1 MLMRLFLAGS
11 LAMTAAGLRTSS
23 AAEVPAADPLD
34 YASDAAA
41 RAAWEPMAGTA
52 PVSVVRAPDAAKA
65 LRMPCNF
72 QGTRIERASWDH
84 PVKLDLSDA
93 TALQFEAAC
102 DDPAPVAGFSFYL
115 HSGDGWYTGHF
126 SAASAAFATVTVRKS
141 DMEIE
146 GKPAGWAGI
155 DTLRI
160 SAWRG
165 LDKDTALR
173 IRNLRVVRGG
183 GVIAVVRAESAA
195 FAAKDEWPGARQF
208 TGSLCGRLD
217 ELGLDYTLLS
227 DLDLTPARLAGKRL
241 VILPYSPDMPDD
253 AVAALEKFMAGGGK
267 MLAFYTLPGPLQQA
281 AGLSLGRNVSA
292 EGRFSSIRPAADGSL
307 PGMPPVVKQAS
318 WNIEECQ
325 PIAGRS
331 RVVAEWYDS
340 GGKPTGEAAIV
351 ASDNC
356 VMMTHVMLDDDAPG
370 KRRLLMAMA
379 GAMAPD
385 LWPAAARAS
394 LDRALTAGDHK
405 DLSEVQRLAAQAAGE
420 PAQMA
425 GKPAQMAGKPAQM
438 AGKPAQMA
446 GKPAQMA
453 GKPAQMAGKPAR
465 AAFAAALAGRQRAVE
480 LIAQGQSIAAMDL
493 VEQVHQQAVRGWCL
507 LEQPA
512 RGERRAFWCHSAFG
526 VEGMDWDA
534 AIKNLADNGFTA
546 IQPNMLWGDTA
557 FYNSS
562 VLSVNPLV
570 KEKGDQIAL
579 CLAACRKYGLQ
590 CHVWKVNWRMREAG
604 EFAARMKQEGRT
616 QVGPDGKPIEGG
628 LWLCPSNPANQKL
641 ETDAMIEVATRYD
654 VDGIHFDYIRYPG
667 PEGCFCA
674 GCRERFEKSIGRKV
688 ANWPA
693 DVQGGPLRDRWLDF
707 RRDNITAV
715 VAAVSRE
722 VRKARPNVRISAAVF
737 PNWPVDRDNVGQ
749 DWKLWCERGYLDF
762 VCPMDYTP
770 DCAEFQGLVQR
781 QIQWA
786 GKAGCYP
793 GIGYSCWGAQGD
805 IFSLFRM
812 IQITRRAGTG
822 GFTLFNYSS
831 AEAREIVPLCGLGI
845 TRRD

>member
-11 LAMTAAGLRTSS
+11 LAVTAAGLRTAA
-23 AAEVPAADPLD
+23 AAEVPPVDPLD
-34 YASDAAA
+34 YASDAGAQ
-41 RAAWEPMAGTA
+41 AAWEPMTGSA
-52 PVSVVRAPDAAKA
+52 PVSVIHAADGAKA
-65 LRMPCNF
+65 LKMPCNF

-93 TALQFEAAC
+93 TCLQFEAAC

-115 HSGDGWYTGHF
+115 HSGDGWYCGHF
-126 SAASAAFATVTVRKS
+126 SAASAEFATVTIAKS

-160 SAWRG
+160 SAWRA

-173 IRNLRVVRGG
+173 IRNLRVVKGG
-183 GVIAVVRAESAA
+183 GAITVVRAESAA

-208 TGSLCGRLD
+208 TGSLCGRLN

-227 DLDLTPARLAGKRL
+227 DLDLTAARLAGKRL
-241 VILPYSPDMPDD
+241 VILPYSLNMPDD
-253 AVAALEKFMAGGGK
+253 AVAALEKFLAGGGK
-267 MLAFYTLPGPLQQA
+267 IVAFYVLAGPLQQA
-281 AGLSLGRNVSA
+281 AGLRLGSNVSA
-292 EGRFSSIRPAADGSL
+292 EGRFSSIRPVAGASL

-331 RVVAEWYDS
+331 SVAAEWYDS
-340 GGKPTGEAAIV
+340 GGKPTGEAAVV

-356 VMMTHVMLDDDAPG
+356 VVMTHVMLDDDPAG
-370 KRRLLMAMA
+370 KRRLLMAMV

-394 LDRALTAGDHK
+394 LERALTAGDHR
-405 DLSEVQRLAAQAAGE
+405 DLSEVQQLATQAAGE
-420 PAQMA
+420 PA
-425 GKPAQMAGKPAQM
+425 
-438 AGKPAQMA
+438 
-446 GKPAQMA
+446 
-453 GKPAQMAGKPAR
+453 R
-465 AAFAAALAGRQRAVE
+465 AAFQAALDGRQRAME
-480 LIAQGQSIAAMDL
+480 LVAQGQSIAAMDL
-493 VEQVHQQAVRGWCL
+493 AEQVHQQAVRGWCL

-512 RGERRAFWCHSAFG
+512 RGERRAFWCHTAFG
-526 VEGMDWDA
+526 IEGMDWDA

-562 VLSVNPLV
+562 VLPVNPLV
-570 KEKGDQIAL
+570 KEKGDQLAL
-579 CLAACRKYGLQ
+579 CLAACRKYGVQ

-604 EFAARMKQEGRT
+604 EFASRMKQEGRT

-628 LWLCPSNPANQKL
+628 LWLCPSDPANQKL
-641 ETDAMIEVATRYD
+641 ETDAMVEVATRYD

-674 GCRERFEKSIGRKV
+674 GCRERFEKSIGRPV
-688 ANWPA
+688 ARWPA
-693 DVQGGPLRDRWLDF
+693 DVQSGPLRDQWLDF

-722 VRKARPNVRISAAVF
+722 VRKARPNVKISAAVF

-770 DCAEFQGLVQR
+770 DSAEFQGLVQR
-781 QIQWA
+781 QILWA

-805 IFSLFRM
+805 VFTLFRM
-812 IQITRRAGTG
+812 IRITRQAGAG
-822 GFTLFNYSS
+822 GFTIFNYAP
-831 AEAREIVPLCGLGI
+831 AEATEIVPLCGLGI
-845 TRRD
+845 SRKD

>member
-1 MLMRLFLAGS
+1 MMIRLLLAGS
-11 LAMTAAGLRTSS
+11 LAMTAAGLGSS
-23 AAEVPAADPLD
+23 TAAEVPPVDPMD

-41 RAAWEPMAGTA
+41 RAAWEPMSGTA
-52 PVSVVRAPDAAKA
+52 PVSIVRAPEAAKA
-65 LRMPCNF
+65 LMMPCNF

-84 PVKLDLSDA
+84 PMKLDLSDA
-93 TALQFEAAC
+93 TSLQFEAAC

-115 HSGDGWYTGHF
+115 RSGDGWYTGHF
-126 SAASAAFATVTVRKS
+126 AAASAEFATVTIRKS
-141 DMEIE
+141 EMEIE
-146 GKPAGWAGI
+146 DKPSGWARI

-183 GVIAVVRAESAA
+183 GAIAVVRAESAA
-195 FAAKDEWPGARQF
+195 FAARDEWPGARQF
-208 TGSLCGRLD
+208 AGSLCGRLD

-227 DLDLTPARLAGKRL
+227 DLDLTAARLAGKRL
-241 VILPYSPDMPDD
+241 VILPYSPNMPEDG
-253 AVAALEKFMAGGGK
+253 VAALEKFLAGGGK
-267 MLAFYTLPGPLQQA
+267 MLAFYILDGRLQQA
-281 AGLSLGRNVSA
+281 AGLRLGRNVSA
-292 EGRFSSIRPAADGSL
+292 EGRFSSIRPAAGASL
-307 PGMPPVVKQAS
+307 PGIPPVVKQAS

-340 GGKPTGEAAIV
+340 GGKPTGEAAVV

-356 VMMTHVMLDDDAPG
+356 VMMTHVMLDDDAPD

-420 PAQMA
+420 PA
-425 GKPAQMAGKPAQM
+425 
-438 AGKPAQMA
+438 
-446 GKPAQMA
+446 
-453 GKPAQMAGKPAR
+453 R
-465 AAFAAALAGRQRAVE
+465 AAFQAALAGRQRAME
-480 LIAQGQSIAAMDL
+480 LAAQGQSIAAMDL
-493 VEQVHQQAVRGWCL
+493 AEQVHQQAVKGWCL
-507 LEQPA
+507 LEQSA
-512 RGERRAFWCHSAFG
+512 RGERRAFWCHSPFG
-526 VEGMDWDA
+526 VEGTDWDA

-562 VLSVNPLV
+562 VLPVNPLV

-579 CLAACRKYGLQ
+579 CLAACRKYGVQ
-590 CHVWKVNWRMREAG
+590 CHVWKVNWRMSEPG

-628 LWLCPSNPANQKL
+628 LWLCPSHPANRKL

-667 PEGCFCA
+667 PDGCFCA
-674 GCRERFEKSIGRKV
+674 GCRERFEKSIGRKL
-688 ANWPA
+688 ARWPA
-693 DVQGGPLRDRWLDF
+693 DVQDGPLRDQWLDF
-707 RRDNITAV
+707 RRGNITAV

-722 VRKARPNVRISAAVF
+722 VRKVRPNVKISAAVF
-737 PNWPVDRDNVGQ
+737 PNWTVDRDNVGQ

-762 VCPMDYTP
+762 VCPMDYTA
-770 DCAEFQGLVQR
+770 DSAEFQGLVQR
-781 QIQWA
+781 QMQWA

-793 GIGYSCWGAQGD
+793 GIGFSTWGAQGD
-805 IFSLFRM
+805 IFTLFRM
-812 IQITRRAGTG
+812 IRITRQAGTG
-822 GFTLFNYSS
+822 GFTIFNYSS

-845 TRRD
+845 TRKD